1 MKRLLIADDEEFIR
15 KLFQKVL
22 QDPSIQKLGVEI
34 HTAAN
39 GREVLAEAEKVP
51 FDLITLDISMPVM
64 NGIDAAREIRA
75 SPQLY
80 GKPKIIAVTGVGE
93 KHDAI
98 RAGCDDYLAKPVTN
112 KELLETVLAYLDP
125 TSRKLSTA
133 DPQGQLVLI
142 IDKNHGSLYWTQK
155 SLRQAGFH
163 PVLAEGFTDATRIC
177 RRGAVPNAVILDGD
191 LLDLVTKEAEDLLSE
206 VRRSSIPVIVRS
218 PAGEPKSEGLWGSF
232 IKARIAPDAKPEELL
247 EKVSGLLG

>member
-22 QDPSIQKLGVEI
+22 QDSSVQNLGVEI
-34 HTAAN
+34 HAAAN
-39 GREVLAEAEKVP
+39 GKEVLAQAEKVP
-51 FDLITLDISMPVM
+51 FDLITLDISMPVL
-64 NGIDAAREIRA
+64 NGVAAAREIRA
-75 SPQLY
+75 DPKKY

-93 KHDAI
+93 KHEAI

-112 KELLETVLAYLDP
+112 KELLETVLSHLDP
-125 TSRKLSTA
+125 SSRKQPA
-133 DPQGQLVLI
+133 PEPQGQLVLI

-206 VRRSSIPVIVRS
+206 IRRSSIPVIVRS
-218 PAGEPKSEGLWGSF
+218 PAGESKPEGLWASF
-232 IKARIAPDAKPEELL
+232 IRARIAPDAKPEELL